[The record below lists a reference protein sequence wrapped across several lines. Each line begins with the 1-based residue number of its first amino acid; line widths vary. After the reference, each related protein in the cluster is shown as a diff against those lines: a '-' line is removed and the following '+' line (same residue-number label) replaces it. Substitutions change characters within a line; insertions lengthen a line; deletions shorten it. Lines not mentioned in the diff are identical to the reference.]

1 MVVPTAYLAPMSY
14 YSAIVRAGEKREG
27 WNSVA
32 DGREDSIV
40 EVEQWESFPKQTYRN
55 RCVIAGTNGVQM
67 LSIPVGKC
75 ERKQYTR
82 DVKITYQDKW
92 QHRHW
97 MALVSAY
104 QHTPYFAYYED
115 LFRPFYE
122 QRYEYL
128 MDYNEALHDV
138 VMRLL
143 GRAQVKM
150 TRTKD
155 WAQEELE
162 QYWEGA
168 TKPYYQIFAD
178 RHGFENNLSIVD
190 VLFNMGPEAILYL

>member
-1 MVVPTAYLAPMSY
+1 MVVPTAYLAPISY
-14 YSAIVRAGEKREG
+14 YSAVLRA
-27 WNSVA
+27 
-32 DGREDSIV
+32 DSTL

-55 RCVIAGTNGVQM
+55 RCMIAGTNGVQM

-143 GRAQVKM
+143 GREQVKM